1 MRANRFGEWVNYTE
15 AHYTKKIKTGILDA
29 EFIQGLKWTE
39 FTNQLKSGAKGTLGT
54 LLASLDQDYDNGTVE
69 SWDPRILAV
78 KADAASAA
86 DNPSW
91 EQAMNGPDR
100 DGYFKAAEIEVE
112 TLERMD
118 TWEVVERES
127 WMNVLPTTWAF
138 KCKRYPDGTIRKFK
152 ARFCARGDRQIEGV
166 DFFETFAPV
175 VNWTTVR
182 LLLIVSIILGL
193 KTCQADY
200 TAAFVQAPI
209 DQPPEWDKMSEEE
222 KAKSGVYVDM
232 PRGFKQPGKVLKLKR
247 SLYGLR
253 QAPRNFFQHLKTNLE
268 AIGFKSQ
275 VDVDPCLFISDK
287 VICLTYVDDTLFFSP
302 KQEYIEE
309 AMDKL
314 RLQGMD
320 LEKENDVAGY
330 LGVHIE
336 TRGDEVKLTQKGL
349 ARRIIEA
356 TGAHLLKNANTPASE
371 PLSMDKDG
379 DPANSFFSYASVI
392 GMLQYLQAHSRP
404 DITMAVSQC
413 ARFVHSPKR
422 SHERAVQRIAMY
434 LRKTE
439 GEGLILKPTRDFT
452 VDCYVDSDFA
462 GLWGHEDPSEPTVAK
477 SRTGFIICISNC
489 PVIWSSKL
497 QSSIALSTMEA
508 EYNALSSAMRE
519 LLPLRTVVTTVAKA
533 VGINEDVLATFRT
546 TVHEDNTGCITLANL
561 ETGRVTPRSKHY
573 AVRTH
578 WFRSHLAPNKI
589 EVKHIETALQKA
601 DILTKPLGKLR
612 FETVR
617 KLLCGW

>member
-1 MRANRFGEWVNYTE
+1 MT
-15 AHYTKKIKTGILDA
+15 
-29 EFIQGLKWTE
+29 
-39 FTNQLKSGAKGTLGT
+39 
-54 LLASLDQDYDNGTVE
+54 
-69 SWDPRILAV
+69 
-78 KADAASAA
+78 
-86 DNPSW
+86 
-91 EQAMNGPDR
+91 
-100 DGYFKAAEIEVE
+100 
-112 TLERMD
+112 
-118 TWEVVERES
+118 
-127 WMNVLPTTWAF
+127 
-138 KCKRYPDGTIRKFK
+138 
-152 ARFCARGDRQIEGV
+152 
-166 DFFETFAPV
+166 
-175 VNWTTVR
+175 
-182 LLLIVSIILGL
+182 
-193 KTCQADY
+193 
-200 TAAFVQAPI
+200 
-209 DQPPEWDKMSEEE
+209 EEE
-222 KAKSGVYVDM
+222 KARSGVYVDM
-232 PRGFKQPGKVLKLKR
+232 PRGFKQPGKVYKLKR

-268 AIGFKSQ
+268 SIGFKSQ

-302 KQEYIEE
+302 KQEYIDE

-314 RLQGMD
+314 RQQGMD

-336 TRGDEVKLTQKGL
+336 TRGDEIKLTQKGL

-371 PLSMDKDG
+371 PLPMDENG
-379 DPANSFFSYASVI
+379 DPPDSTFSYASVI

-422 SHERAVQRIAMY
+422 SHEQALVRIAMY
-434 LRKTE
+434 LRKTKNK
-439 GEGLILKPTRDFT
+439 GLILKPTREFS
-452 VDCYVDSDFA
+452 VECYVDSDFA
-462 GLWGHEDPSEPTVAK
+462 GLWGHEDPNEPTVAK

-508 EYNALSSAMRE
+508 EYNALSSAMRD
-519 LLPLRTVVTTVAKA
+519 LLPLRNVVTTVAKA
-533 VGINEDVLATFRT
+533 VGIHEDVLATFRT

-578 WFRSHLAPNKI
+578 WFRLHLSPNRI
-589 EVKHIETALQKA
+589 EVKHVETALQKA